1 MTSSNNPLP
10 IVDAGA
16 SAGELETISQLL
28 AALPECKD
36 IATCTNVTSQKHA
49 SQYARSLI
57 EASLDPLVTIS
68 VDGIITDVNEAT
80 AKVTGLMRD
89 KLIGTDF
96 SNYFTEPEKS
106 REGYQQV
113 FAKGMV
119 TDYPLTIRHADGHLT
134 DVLYNASLYRDER
147 GNVLGVFAAAR
158 DVTDSTNTK
167 QRLQAVSDYAQAIV
181 ETVREPLIV
190 LDADLRVK
198 TANPSFYKTF
208 GVTPDKTEN
217 CLLYDLGNRQWDI
230 PELRRILEEILPQK
244 TKLTDFEVRHTFEGI
259 GPKVMLL
266 NACTVVQQD
275 GKAVFVLL
283 AIEDITER
291 KRLEEGLQSL
301 NDKLQETGIYAK
313 AIVETVREPLI
324 VLDADLRVQTAN
336 PSFYK
341 TFGVTPD
348 KTENCLLYDLG
359 NRQWDIP
366 DLRRILEEIL
376 PQKTKLT
383 DFEVRHTFEG
393 IGSKVMLLNACTVV
407 QQDGKAVLVLLAIED
422 ITERKR
428 LENELQKTLKK
439 AEEACTAAEAANIAK
454 TEFLANMSHE
464 IRTPMNAIIGL
475 SHLLGM
481 SIPLSPKQNEFIRT
495 LQLSA
500 DSLLS
505 LINDLLDISKIESC
519 TVELEKIPFSLTQ
532 LIEEVISMMSAR
544 VKEKG
549 LTFTT
554 KEECPKG
561 KMFIGDPSRMR
572 QIILNLC
579 SNAVK
584 FTEHGEIDISIIF
597 EPASELNIEKVNII
611 VKDTG
616 IGIPKDKLE
625 DIFQKFVQ
633 ADTSINR
640 KYGGTGLGLAITKT
654 LVEVM
659 GGSIKVKSILKEGS
673 TFTVCLPLQTTEETQ
688 PAISPEVEIN
698 EVAEPHSNDQGRV
711 LLVEDYPANIL
722 VATNFLEQF
731 GYSYDLAND
740 GTEAIEKAKTG
751 HYIAILMDVQMH
763 GLSSSYCLRSGKQNP
778 DYRDI
783 PRFRE

>member
-1 MTSSNNPLP
+1 
-10 IVDAGA
+10 
-16 SAGELETISQLL
+16 
-28 AALPECKD
+28 
-36 IATCTNVTSQKHA
+36 
-49 SQYARSLI
+49 
-57 EASLDPLVTIS
+57 
-68 VDGIITDVNEAT
+68 
-80 AKVTGLMRD
+80 
-89 KLIGTDF
+89 
-96 SNYFTEPEKS
+96 
-106 REGYQQV
+106 
-113 FAKGMV
+113 
-119 TDYPLTIRHADGHLT
+119 
-134 DVLYNASLYRDER
+134 
-147 GNVLGVFAAAR
+147 
-158 DVTDSTNTK
+158 
-167 QRLQAVSDYAQAIV
+167 
-181 ETVREPLIV
+181 
-190 LDADLRVK
+190 
-198 TANPSFYKTF
+198 
-208 GVTPDKTEN
+208 
-217 CLLYDLGNRQWDI
+217 
-230 PELRRILEEILPQK
+230 
-244 TKLTDFEVRHTFEGI
+244 
-259 GPKVMLL
+259 
-266 NACTVVQQD
+266 
-275 GKAVFVLL
+275 
-283 AIEDITER
+283 
-291 KRLEEGLQSL
+291 
-301 NDKLQETGIYAK
+301 
-313 AIVETVREPLI
+313 
-324 VLDADLRVQTAN
+324 
-336 PSFYK
+336 
-341 TFGVTPD
+341 
-348 KTENCLLYDLG
+348 
-359 NRQWDIP
+359 
-366 DLRRILEEIL
+366 
-376 PQKTKLT
+376 
-383 DFEVRHTFEG
+383 
-393 IGSKVMLLNACTVV
+393 
-407 QQDGKAVLVLLAIED
+407 
-422 ITERKR
+422 
-428 LENELQKTLKK
+428 
-439 AEEACTAAEAANIAK
+439 
-454 TEFLANMSHE
+454 
-464 IRTPMNAIIGL
+464 
-475 SHLLGM
+475 
-481 SIPLSPKQNEFIRT
+481 
-495 LQLSA
+495 
-500 DSLLS
+500 
-505 LINDLLDISKIESC
+505 
-519 TVELEKIPFSLTQ
+519 
-532 LIEEVISMMSAR
+532 MMSAR

-673 TFTVCLPLQTTEETQ
+673 TFTTEETQ